1 MVTVRAGMM
10 PSRRGASLHSSP
22 IRRLVPLAEGAKR
35 RGLHVH
41 HLNIG
46 QPDLAPPASVLEALR
61 QAHSQS
67 VAYAPSRGLPE
78 TVAAWRTYYRFHGI
92 ELEEDEILIT
102 SGGSESISLALMTT
116 CDLGDDVLVPEPFYA
131 PYKELAAFV
140 GLRLLPVPMD
150 GDAAFAPPSIEA
162 MRERLTP
169 KTRAILCCNPNNP
182 TGTTYSPE
190 ELRALGEFA
199 VEAGIFLIVDET
211 YREIVFESPEPLS
224 SLSLPGLEDHV
235 VVIDSVSKRFNVC
248 GFRVGGLVTRNRRV
262 MDAAAGLA
270 ELRLSA
276 PVVAQRAII
285 PALTSPEPYV
295 STVVARYRERRDA
308 VVGAMKKIPGVRCHQ
323 PGGAFYVVA
332 QLPFPDSEHFCA
344 WLLRDFSLNGE
355 TVMLTPMED
364 FYATP
369 GRGRDEVRIAC
380 VFDAATLTRAI
391 GVVGAGVAAYP
402 GQ

>member
-35 RGLHVH
+35 RGIYVH

-61 QAHSQS
+61 QAHQQP

-78 TVAAWRTYYRFHGI
+78 TVAAWRTYYHFHGI
-92 ELEEDEILIT
+92 DLEDDEILIT
-102 SGGSESISLALMTT
+102 SGASESISLALMTT

-140 GLRLLPVPMD
+140 GLRLIPVPMD
-150 GDAAFAPPSIEA
+150 ADADFAPPPIEA
-162 MRERLTP
+162 MRERVTS

-182 TGTTYSPE
+182 TGTVYTPA

-199 VEAGIFLIVDET
+199 AEAEIFLITDET
-211 YREIVFESPEPLS
+211 YREIVFGRPEPLS
-224 SLSLPGLEDHV
+224 ALSLTGLEDHV

-248 GFRVGGLVTRNRRV
+248 GFRIGGLITRNRRV
-262 MDAAAGLA
+262 MEAAAGLA

-295 STVVARYRERRDA
+295 STVVEAYRERRDA
-308 VVGAMKKIPGVRCHQ
+308 VVGALERIPGVCCHR
-323 PGGAFYVVA
+323 PGGAFYVVVR
-332 QLPFPDSEHFCA
+332 LPFSDAEHFAA
-344 WLLRDFSLNGE
+344 WLLSDFALDGE

-369 GRGRDEVRIAC
+369 GRGQDEVRIAC

-391 GVVGAGVAAYP
+391 EVVGAGVAAYP
-402 GQ
+402 GS